1 MLNMA
6 IAAVIGL
13 MLGVGIAFLLE
24 YLDTT
29 VKTEQDVEELLGLP
43 ILGLISTITEK
54 DVPNTKESV
63 KQQKEE
69 GVTVMFKKK
78 KKPVQAVAR
87 KLVTSVNPRSIV
99 SEQFRTIRTNI
110 NFSMP
115 DKDLKTLLFTSSTP
129 GEGKSTSAANV
140 AIVFAQE
147 GKKVLLVDADMRKPT
162 MHYTF
167 HTTNSTGLS
176 NLLTRKWELKDVVV
190 ETEIEGLHLVTCGP
204 IPPNPAELLGSKT
217 MDALIEELIAEY
229 DIVIF
234 DAPPLLSV
242 ADAQILSNKCD
253 GTILVLNSGATE
265 KASVVKAKEALV
277 SSKAN
282 ILGTLLNNFVL
293 EKDHYY
299 YQYYGTGE

>member
-1 MLNMA
+1 
-6 IAAVIGL
+6 
-13 MLGVGIAFLLE
+13 
-24 YLDTT
+24 
-29 VKTEQDVEELLGLP
+29 
-43 ILGLISTITEK
+43 
-54 DVPNTKESV
+54 
-63 KQQKEE
+63 
-69 GVTVMFKKK
+69 MFKKK
-78 KKPVQAVAR
+78 KKPVQTVAR
-87 KLVTSVNPRSIV
+87 KLVTNVNPKSII
-99 SEQFRTIRTNI
+99 SEQFRTVRTNV

-129 GEGKSTSAANV
+129 GEGKSTCAANV

-176 NLLTRKWELKDVVV
+176 NLLTRKWGLQDVVN

-217 MDALIEELIAEY
+217 MDALIEELIADY

-242 ADAQILSNKCD
+242 ADAQILSNKCE
-253 GTILVLNSGATE
+253 GTILVLNSGMTE
-265 KASVVKAKEALV
+265 KTSALKAKEALV

-282 ILGTLLNNFVL
+282 ILGTMLNNFVM

>member
-1 MLNMA
+1 MTNML
-6 IAAVIGL
+6 
-13 MLGVGIAFLLE
+13 
-24 YLDTT
+24 
-29 VKTEQDVEELLGLP
+29 KR
-43 ILGLISTITEK
+43 K
-54 DVPNTKESV
+54 
-63 KQQKEE
+63 KQPLQN
-69 GVTVMFKKK
+69 
-78 KKPVQAVAR
+78 VAR
-87 KLVTSVNPRSIV
+87 KLVTNENPKSIV
-99 SEQFRTIRTNI
+99 SEQFRTVRTNI

-115 DKDLKTLLFTSSTP
+115 DKELKTLLFTSSSP

-167 HTTNSTGLS
+167 HTTNTTGLS
-176 NLLTRKWELKDVVV
+176 NLLTKQWMLEEVTKVTKVD
-190 ETEIEGLHLVTCGP
+190 GLHLITSGP
-204 IPPNPAELLGSKT
+204 IPPNPAELIGSNSMGT
-217 MDALIEELIAEY
+217 LIETLKSQY

-253 GTILVLNSGATE
+253 GTILVINAGTTE
-265 KASVVKAKEALV
+265 KDSVVKAKESLV
-277 SSKAN
+277 SAKAN
-282 ILGTLLNNFVL
+282 ILGTLMNNFKL